1 MASDK
6 SPPPIIPFAKATEIK
21 RLDANTY
28 QANLVDSFCIGAGKF
43 YFTHLISSPGR
54 LLNEFTVP
62 NGGYVA
68 SCILQ
73 AAILHGSS
81 RSSNPQPHVMNAHF
95 EYLNRTEV
103 GPATIII
110 EDVKPGR
117 QLTTLH
123 ATLYQGGDSPSTSDP
138 TQSSPT
144 GAGAITDPSA
154 PWLTT
159 HYTRGKKRLTAY
171 LVMTNLSS
179 FQGITLDTQFT
190 LVPPP
195 LTLTKPDFSLLKENK
210 DPNWTNI
217 PLPPGFSYIRALQ
230 NTKFYIPR
238 AGQIRKSVIDLWIR
252 LSSGERFTDA
262 ALGYVSDCWPYV
274 VEAYRPKTEKENEG
288 AAFRHDARHWYP
300 TVVMNVEQKKAAP
313 EKGWGWLRM
322 RVSSKEVRG
331 GRFDLEV
338 LVMDEEGEL
347 VVVSNHVG
355 LVLGSERN
363 LAGRGKGGMKGQSRI

>member
-6 SPPPIIPFAKATEIK
+6 PSTEIIPFAKATEIK

-28 QANLVDSFCIGAGKF
+28 QANLVDSFCIGA
-43 YFTHLISSPGR
+43 
-54 LLNEFTVP
+54 VP

-81 RSSNPQPHVMNAHF
+81 RSSSNPQPHVMNAHF

-110 EDVKPGR
+110 EDIKPGR

-123 ATLYQGGDSPSTSDP
+123 ATLYQGGGGDTTSDLQ
-138 TQSSPT
+138 T
-144 GAGAITDPSA
+144 
-154 PWLTT
+154 
-159 HYTRGKKRLTAY
+159 TRGKKRRVTAY

-179 FQGITLDTQFT
+179 LAGITLDTQFT
-190 LVPPP
+190 LIPPP
-195 LTLTKPDFSLLKENK
+195 LLPPGAGNPDFSLLKQNK
-210 DPNWTNI
+210 DPHWTAI

-238 AGQIRKSVIDLWIR
+238 AGQVRKSIIDLWIC
-252 LSSGERFTDA
+252 LSSGEKVTNA
-262 ALGYVSDCWPYV
+262 TLGYVSDCWPYV
-274 VEAYRPKTEKENEG
+274 VEAYRPRTEEESKMEG
-288 AAFRHDARHWYP
+288 AQPFRHDARHWYP

-313 EKGWGWLRM
+313 EGGPDGDGGWEWLRM

-338 LVMDEEGEL
+338 LMMDEKGEL

>member
-6 SPPPIIPFAKATEIK
+6 PSTDIISFAKATEIK

-28 QANLVDSFCIGAGKF
+28 QANLVDSFCIGA
-43 YFTHLISSPGR
+43 
-54 LLNEFTVP
+54 VP

-81 RSSNPQPHVMNAHF
+81 RSPSNPQPHVMNAHF
-95 EYLNRTEV
+95 EYLNRTQV
-103 GPATIII
+103 GPATILI

-123 ATLYQGGDSPSTSDP
+123 ATLYQGNLHQDDTSASASDLLP
-138 TQSSPT
+138 TT
-144 GAGAITDPSA
+144 LGNM
-154 PWLTT
+154 
-159 HYTRGKKRLTAY
+159 KKRVTAY

-179 FQGITLDTQFT
+179 LTGLSLNTQFT
-190 LVPPP
+190 LLPPP
-195 LTLTKPDFSLLKENK
+195 LVPSSSPSQNPDFSLLKQDR
-210 DPNWTNI
+210 DPHWTAI
-217 PLPPGFSYIRALQ
+217 PSLLPLGSGSGSASSYIRALQ
-230 NTKFYIPR
+230 NTHFYIPR
-238 AGQIRKSVIDLWIR
+238 QGQVRKSIIDLWIR
-252 LSSGERFTDA
+252 LSSGENFTEA
-262 ALGYVSDCWPYV
+262 SLGYVSDCWPYV
-274 VEAYRPKTEKENEG
+274 VEAYRPRSKEEEEENNAKEEEEG
-288 AAFRHDARHWYP
+288 VGFRHNAKHWYP

-313 EKGWGWLRM
+313 EKGWEWLRM
-322 RVSSKEVRG
+322 RVSSKEVKG

-338 LVMDEEGEL
+338 LVMDEKGEL

-363 LAGRGKGGMKGQSRI
+363 LAGRGKEGMKGQSRI

>member
-6 SPPPIIPFAKATEIK
+6 PSTGIIPFAKATEIK
-21 RLDANTY
+21 RIDANTY
-28 QANLVDSFCIGAGKF
+28 QANLVDSFCIGA
-43 YFTHLISSPGR
+43 
-54 LLNEFTVP
+54 VP

-81 RSSNPQPHVMNAHF
+81 RSRSRSPSNPQPHVLNAHF

-123 ATLYQGGDSPSTSDP
+123 ATLYQGGGSVQISS
-138 TQSSPT
+138 SSPE
-144 GAGAITDPSA
+144 A
-154 PWLTT
+154 
-159 HYTRGKKRLTAY
+159 TRGKKRLTAY

-179 FQGITLDTQFT
+179 LQGISLDTQFL

-195 LTLTKPDFSLLKENK
+195 LTLTKPNFGLLKENK
-210 DPNWTNI
+210 DPSWTNI
-217 PLPPGFSYIRALQ
+217 QLPPGFSYIRALQ
-230 NTKFYIPR
+230 NIKFYIPR
-238 AGQIRKSVIDLWIR
+238 QGQVRKSIIDLWIC
-252 LSSGERFTDA
+252 LASGERFTDA
-262 ALGYVSDCWPYV
+262 TLGYVSDCWPYV
-274 VEAYRPKTEKENEG
+274 VEAYRPRDEKENEG
-288 AAFRHDARHWYP
+288 AAFRHDAKHWYP

-313 EKGWGWLRM
+313 KEGWEWLRM

-338 LVMDEEGEL
+338 LVMDEMGEL

-363 LAGRGKGGMKGQSRI
+363 LAGRAKGEMKGQSRL

>member
-6 SPPPIIPFAKATEIK
+6 PSTEIIPFAKATEIK

-28 QANLVDSFCIGAGKF
+28 QANLVDSFCIGA
-43 YFTHLISSPGR
+43 
-54 LLNEFTVP
+54 VP

-81 RSSNPQPHVMNAHF
+81 RSPSNPQPHVMNAHF
-95 EYLNRTEV
+95 EYLNRTQV

-123 ATLYQGGDSPSTSDP
+123 ATLSQGG
-138 TQSSPT
+138 
-144 GAGAITDPSA
+144 
-154 PWLTT
+154 
-159 HYTRGKKRLTAY
+159 GKKRLTAY

-179 FQGITLDTQFT
+179 MAGITLDTQFS

-195 LTLTKPDFSLLKENK
+195 LTLSKPDFSSLLSKQNGQQ
-210 DPNWTNI
+210 DANWTAI
-217 PLPPGFSYIRALQ
+217 RLPPGFSYIRALQ
-230 NTKFYIPR
+230 NTRFYMPR
-238 AGQIRKSVIDLWIR
+238 AGQVRKSIIDLWIR
-252 LSSGERFTDA
+252 LASGERFTDA
-262 ALGYVSDCWPYV
+262 TLGYVSDCWPYV
-274 VEAYRPKTEKENEG
+274 VEAYRPRSNEEEEESNMNKEG
-288 AAFRHDARHWYP
+288 AAAFRHDARHWYP

-313 EKGWGWLRM
+313 EKGWEWLRM
-322 RVSSKEVRG
+322 RVSSKEVRA

-338 LVMDEEGEL
+338 LVMDEQGEL

-363 LAGRGKGGMKGQSRI
+363 LAGRAQAGMKGQSRI

>member
-6 SPPPIIPFAKATEIK
+6 PSTQIIPFAKATEIK
-21 RLDANTY
+21 RLDTNTY
-28 QANLVDSFCIGAGKF
+28 QANLVDSFCIGA
-43 YFTHLISSPGR
+43 
-54 LLNEFTVP
+54 VP

-81 RSSNPQPHVMNAHF
+81 RSPSNPQPHVMNAHF

-123 ATLYQGGDSPSTSDP
+123 ATLYQGGSSSSSS
-138 TQSSPT
+138 SSPT
-144 GAGAITDPSA
+144 T
-154 PWLTT
+154 
-159 HYTRGKKRLTAY
+159 GKKRLTAY

-179 FQGITLDTQFT
+179 FQGITLDTQFS

-195 LTLTKPDFSLLKENK
+195 LTLTKPNFGLLKQNR
-210 DPNWTNI
+210 DPNWTAI

-238 AGQIRKSVIDLWIR
+238 AGQVRKSIIDLWIR

-262 ALGYVSDCWPYV
+262 TLGYVSDCWPYV
-274 VEAYRPKTEKENEG
+274 VEAYRPRTEKENEG

-313 EKGWGWLRM
+313 AGTGGKEGGWEWLRM

-338 LVMDEEGEL
+338 LVMDEAGEL

>member
-6 SPPPIIPFAKATEIK
+6 PSTDIIPFAKATEIK

-28 QANLVDSFCIGAGKF
+28 QANLVDSFCIGAGQNI
-43 YFTHLISSPGR
+43 TNDL
-54 LLNEFTVP
+54 TVP

-81 RSSNPQPHVMNAHF
+81 RSPSNPQPHVMNAHF
-95 EYLNRTEV
+95 EYLNRTQV
-103 GPATIII
+103 GPAAILI

-123 ATLYQGGDSPSTSDP
+123 ATLYQGNLHQDDTSTSDLLP
-138 TQSSPT
+138 TRT
-144 GAGAITDPSA
+144 
-154 PWLTT
+154 L
-159 HYTRGKKRLTAY
+159 GKKRVTAY

-179 FQGITLDTQFT
+179 LTGLSLNTQFT
-190 LVPPP
+190 LLPPP
-195 LTLTKPDFSLLKENK
+195 LVPSPSQNPDFSLLKQDR
-210 DPNWTNI
+210 DPHWTAI
-217 PLPPGFSYIRALQ
+217 PSLLPPGSGSGSGSSYIRALQ
-230 NTKFYIPR
+230 NTHFYIPR
-238 AGQIRKSVIDLWIR
+238 RGQVRKSIIDLWIR
-252 LSSGERFTDA
+252 LSSGEKFTNA
-262 ALGYVSDCWPYV
+262 SLGYVSDCWPYV
-274 VEAYRPKTEKENEG
+274 VEAYRPRSKEEEND
-288 AAFRHDARHWYP
+288 APFRHDAKHWYP
-300 TVVMNVEQKKAAP
+300 TVVMNIEQKKAAP
-313 EKGWGWLRM
+313 EKGKEEEGGSGGWEWLRM
-322 RVSSKEVRG
+322 RVSSKEVKG

-338 LVMDEEGEL
+338 LVMDEKGEL

>member
-1 MASDK
+1 MAPDK
-6 SPPPIIPFAKATEIK
+6 PSTEIIPFAKATEIK

-28 QANLVDSFCIGAGKF
+28 QANLVDSFCIGA
-43 YFTHLISSPGR
+43 
-54 LLNEFTVP
+54 VP

-81 RSSNPQPHVMNAHF
+81 RSTSNPQPHVMNAHF
-95 EYLNRTEV
+95 EYLNRTQV

-123 ATLYQGGDSPSTSDP
+123 ATLSQGGGGPDNR
-138 TQSSPT
+138 
-144 GAGAITDPSA
+144 GG
-154 PWLTT
+154 
-159 HYTRGKKRLTAY
+159 GKKRLTAY

-179 FQGITLDTQFT
+179 MAGITLDTQFS

-195 LTLTKPDFSLLKENK
+195 LTLSKPDFSSLLKQGGQDM
-210 DPNWTNI
+210 DPNWTAI
-217 PLPPGFSYIRALQ
+217 RLPPGFSYIRALQ
-230 NTKFYIPR
+230 NTRFYIPR
-238 AGQIRKSVIDLWIR
+238 KGQVRKSIIDLWIR
-252 LSSGERFTDA
+252 LASGERFTDA
-262 ALGYVSDCWPYV
+262 TLGYVSDCWPYV
-274 VEAYRPKTEKENEG
+274 VEAYRPRSEKEEESNKEG
-288 AAFRHDARHWYP
+288 AAHAFRHDARHWYP

-313 EKGWGWLRM
+313 EKGWEWLRM
-322 RVSSKEVRG
+322 RVSSKEVRA

-338 LVMDEEGEL
+338 LVMDEQGEL

-363 LAGRGKGGMKGQSRI
+363 LAGRAQGGMKGQSRI